1 MVDEDDDDDDE
12 EEDTDVENDE
22 EEDDEEEEEDDEE
35 AIEDEEEPT
44 KTKQVEK
51 EVIEWNRVNSNQ
63 AIWSRSKDDISKEE
77 YEQFYKHDNPDKG
90 TLSPMDW
97 IHFKAEGEMDF
108 KALMYIPGEAAHN
121 LYDNYYSQQAI
132 LKLYVKKVLISDEF
146 EELLPRYLSFIVGI
160 VDSDDLP
167 LNVSRETLQQHKLLK
182 VMGKKLTR
190 KVLEMLRKMKARTE
204 KLAKKTEDGEDEEDE
219 EEVEGSG
226 ASYIDFWK
234 EFGRSLKLGVVED
247 PNNRE
252 KLVKLLMFQT
262 SNSNENYI
270 SLQEYVDNMP
280 EWQKNIYYIA
290 GESMNAVSNSP
301 FMEKFR
307 KKGIDVLY
315 LVDGMDEYCVSHI
328 QDFAGFKLQSITKE
342 GLKFGDEDEKTIKRI
357 QKYYKAQFEPITDYL
372 KHILDNDVSGVTISN
387 RIESAPSVVVTGRF
401 GHSAN
406 MDRIM
411 RAQTMLNEEKLTGL
425 TAQKTME
432 LNPRH
437 PLVITLNEKV
447 AEYDDVEEIDDQELE
462 SMAWLLYD
470 SALLDS
476 GFVHNDSKSLSSRIL
491 RVLQSG
497 LSIKNIG
504 LVDEID
510 ISDVEEWE
518 ESKEE
523 DAENDNEDEDEEDP
537 MSKFGGLG
545 NMGGNFD
552 LDNLPEGVD
561 AEKLQEILKS
571 YNDQDDSE
579 GGDFDE
585 EL

>member
-1 MVDEDDDDDDE
+1 M
-12 EEDTDVENDE
+12 
-22 EEDDEEEEEDDEE
+22 
-35 AIEDEEEPT
+35 
-44 KTKQVEK
+44 
-51 EVIEWNRVNSNQ
+51 
-63 AIWSRSKDDISKEE
+63 
-77 YEQFYKHDNPDKG
+77 G
-90 TLSPMDW
+90 
-97 IHFKAEGEMDF
+97 
-108 KALMYIPGEAAHN
+108 
-121 LYDNYYSQQAI
+121 
-132 LKLYVKKVLISDEF
+132 
-146 EELLPRYLSFIVGI
+146 
-160 VDSDDLP
+160 
-167 LNVSRETLQQHKLLK
+167 SRETLQQHKLLK

-190 KVLEMLRKMKARTE
+190 KEL
-204 KLAKKTEDGEDEEDE
+204 
-219 EEVEGSG
+219 
-226 ASYIDFWK
+226 
-234 EFGRSLKLGVVED
+234 GRSLKLGVVED

-262 SNSNENYI
+262 SNSDETYL
-270 SLQEYVDNMP
+270 SLQTYIDNMP
-280 EWQKNIYYIA
+280 EWQKTIYYIA
-290 GESMNAVSNSP
+290 GESMAAVSNSP

-307 KKGIDVLY
+307 KKGIDVIY
-315 LVDGMDEYCVSHI
+315 LIDGMDEYCISHV
-328 QDFAGFKLQSITKE
+328 QEFGGFKLQSITKE

-357 QKYYKAQFEPITDYL
+357 QKYYTAQFEPITNYL
-372 KHILDNDVSGVTISN
+372 KHILDNDVSTVTISN
-387 RIESAPSVVVTGRF
+387 RIESVPSVVVTGRF

-476 GFVHNDSKSLSSRIL
+476 GFVHNDAKSLSSRIL

-497 LSIKNIG
+497 LSIKKID

-510 ISDVEEWE
+510 IADVEEWE

-523 DAENDNEDEDEEDP
+523 KAEDDDEDEDEDDP
-537 MSKFGGLG
+537 MSKFGDLG

-552 LDNLPEGVD
+552 LNNLPEGVD

-571 YNDQDDSE
+571 YNEQDNSD

>member
-1 MVDEDDDDDDE
+1 
-12 EEDTDVENDE
+12 
-22 EEDDEEEEEDDEE
+22 
-35 AIEDEEEPT
+35 
-44 KTKQVEK
+44 
-51 EVIEWNRVNSNQ
+51 
-63 AIWSRSKDDISKEE
+63 
-77 YEQFYKHDNPDKG
+77 
-90 TLSPMDW
+90 
-97 IHFKAEGEMDF
+97 
-108 KALMYIPGEAAHN
+108 
-121 LYDNYYSQQAI
+121 
-132 LKLYVKKVLISDEF
+132 
-146 EELLPRYLSFIVGI
+146 LP
-160 VDSDDLP
+160 
-167 LNVSRETLQQHKLLK
+167 
-182 VMGKKLTR
+182 
-190 KVLEMLRKMKARTE
+190 
-204 KLAKKTEDGEDEEDE
+204 KKTEDGEDEEDE

-315 LVDGMDEYCVSHI
+315 LVDGMDEYSISHI

-372 KHILDNDVSGVTISN
+372 KHILDNDVSAVTISN

-476 GFVHNDSKSLSSRIL
+476 GFVHNDAKSLSSRIL

-497 LSIKNIG
+497 LSIKQID

-510 ISDVEEWE
+510 IADVEEWE

-523 DAENDNEDEDEEDP
+523 KAEDDDEDEDEDDP
-537 MSKFGGLG
+537 MSKFGDLG

-552 LDNLPEGVD
+552 LNNLPEGVD

-571 YNDQDDSE
+571 YNEQDNSD